1 MLRCYLVVVHRM
13 HGSLPVSRVHL
24 YSMLVLHRVSFVKQC
39 SAYWI
44 TCVQTLCFR
53 YRQLKQ
59 KLELMTHEVE
69 LVRRK
74 LQQTVH
80 HQHQEEVDALKAK
93 IGELMAALDIKQEF
107 SSYFISEER

>member
-1 MLRCYLVVVHRM
+1 
-13 HGSLPVSRVHL
+13 
-24 YSMLVLHRVSFVKQC
+24 
-39 SAYWI
+39 
-44 TCVQTLCFR
+44 
-53 YRQLKQ
+53 
-59 KLELMTHEVE
+59 MTHEVE

-93 IGELMAALDIKQEF
+93 IGELMVALAIKQEF